1 MNWGGFRMA
10 TIDELER
17 RLEDLDRRESID
29 NEIQN
34 QEFAKIHAAL
44 NQMGGSPFWKSSRF
58 LIAALTIVASS
69 LTSVAGIL
77 PPEFGA
83 VLSGIVGAIY
93 MGLKTL
99 DNSKNP

>member
-1 MNWGGFRMA
+1 MA
-10 TIDELER
+10 TIEEMER
-17 RLEDLDRRESID
+17 RLEDLDRRESLD

-34 QEFAKIHAAL
+34 QEFAKIRAEMAKVS
-44 NQMGGSPFWKSSRF
+44 GGPFWKSSRF